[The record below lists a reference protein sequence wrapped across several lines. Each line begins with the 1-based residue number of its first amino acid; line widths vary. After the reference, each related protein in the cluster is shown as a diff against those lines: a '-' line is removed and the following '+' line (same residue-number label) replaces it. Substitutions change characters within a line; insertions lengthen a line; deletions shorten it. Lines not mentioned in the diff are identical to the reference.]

1 MNKKPRK
8 PAVRVPGR
16 AQEEE
21 AQMKLK
27 EFLKSKRVFI
37 IVIAGV
43 TALIGVAMGQWGW
56 EEALKMIVT
65 ALGMG

>member
-1 MNKKPRK
+1 
-8 PAVRVPGR
+8 
-16 AQEEE
+16 
-21 AQMKLK
+21 MKLK